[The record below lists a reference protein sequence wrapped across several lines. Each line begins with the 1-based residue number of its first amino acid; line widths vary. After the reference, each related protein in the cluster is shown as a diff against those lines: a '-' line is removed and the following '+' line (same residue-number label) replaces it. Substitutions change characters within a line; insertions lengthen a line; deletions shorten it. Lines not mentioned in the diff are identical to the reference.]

1 LPAPFEVARIIATS
15 PTLATPFL
23 KNFLKKINH
32 LELPC
37 RRFLSS
43 EGANYTDSER
53 APQALFYILMKKIF
67 SPGKRAASQSASSN
81 R

>member
-1 LPAPFEVARIIATS
+1 IATS

-32 LELPC
+32 LELP
-37 RRFLSS
+37 RHRFLSS
-43 EGANYTDSER
+43 EGANYTGCRDALQAFFSTSLKFPAER
-53 APQALFYILMKKIF
+53 
-67 SPGKRAASQSASSN
+67 QSAAFRPVFKLSLAG